1 LQDAHKHDFQFC
13 INFWIIK
20 HYYEISKESNIHL
33 IYPHAQ
39 MNELVSLFEQ
49 MIKYK
54 DIEYEDDPDNGGVC
68 GQYGT
73 KDGKTWYLLS
83 TFNV

>member
-1 LQDAHKHDFQFC
+1 
-13 INFWIIK
+13 
-20 HYYEISKESNIHL
+20 
-33 IYPHAQ
+33 